1 MQTIPAQE
9 IKRRGISAV
18 DDLLREGP
26 VHVIQR
32 NRPRYVILDERRYQ
46 ELREAETEAT
56 IARVKASLADIE
68 AGHVRRFATTKELMD
83 AIDGCDDDEQ

>member
-32 NRPRYVILDERRYQ
+32 NQPRYVILDEVRYR
-46 ELREAETEAT
+46 ETWKPRKRLTLLASRYPWPRSKLAKCFTLKRLR
-56 IARVKASLADIE
+56 S
-68 AGHVRRFATTKELMD
+68 
-83 AIDGCDDDEQ
+83 